1 MASTLFF
8 IVAVLMSSTV
18 LANTG
23 DAETQVSKNSCTT
36 SAASSGISV
45 EVDKSTKKVSFTCG
59 AGINKVQPSN
69 GQSGITQCY
78 TKEVL
83 TEPEDLVSLFGD
95 GSQVTVTPSNG
106 EASDGDKTVTLK
118 LGKLPQTTQ
127 TIYFGCT
134 GKSAT
139 TGEDQQTLA
148 VAAKDEE
155 QKCVVTVTVPADPD
169 ANICP

>member
-23 DAETQVSKNSCTT
+23 DAEAQVSKNSCTT

-59 AGINKVQPSN
+59 AGINEVQPSN
-69 GQSGITQCY
+69 EQSGITQCY

-83 TEPEDLVSLFGD
+83 TEPKDLVSLFGD
-95 GSQVTVTPSNG
+95 GSQVTVTPANG
-106 EASDGDKTVTLK
+106 ESSDGDKTVTLK

-139 TGEDQQTLA
+139 TGEGQETLA
-148 VAAKDEE
+148 VAPKDEE